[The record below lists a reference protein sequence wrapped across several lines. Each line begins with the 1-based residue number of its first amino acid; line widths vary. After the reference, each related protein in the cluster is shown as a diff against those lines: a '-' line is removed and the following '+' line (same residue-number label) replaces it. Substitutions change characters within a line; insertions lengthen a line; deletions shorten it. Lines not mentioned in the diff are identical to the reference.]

1 MTDGAGPPL
10 GGEHMDPV
18 TITTVVALSTL
29 TSSALVAALAWLC
42 RSMIEHWFSRSL
54 EDRKGQ
60 LARQLED
67 RKAVLQGQLTE
78 ERVQIEGEVKKA
90 IETQLGDR
98 AAQRQYEFEARKRLY
113 LAIGPLRFQLLLACR
128 DLAGRV
134 QSYASTEHY
143 AMDVT
148 GYYGRSTLYRL
159 LRPLAI
165 SELIE
170 RQIAYSDFAVDD
182 GAMDCLRFKRSAAH
196 IWSGDEI
203 VLDHPDV
210 DWSQQAQHAYSDSI
224 IIAANAMIQPSV
236 SQPGV
241 DRVLRFDEFTRM
253 VAAQGFAGFEPF
265 PSLLTGFTVKTKSIL
280 WLRLLAYA
288 NTCNGF
294 VIRGGKPLGFEA
306 EPFDLDALLAKSD
319 DTHIRAK
326 APAYRDAIDQLALM
340 SL

>member
-1 MTDGAGPPL
+1 
-10 GGEHMDPV
+10 MDPI
-18 TITTVVALSTL
+18 TITTVVALSTV

-54 EDRKGQ
+54 EAQKGD

-134 QSYASTEHY
+134 QAYAGVEHY

-182 GAMDCLRFKRSAAH
+182 GALDCLRFKRSAGR
-196 IWSGDEI
+196 IWSGDDI
-203 VLDHPDV
+203 VLDHPGV
-210 DWSQQAQHAYSDSI
+210 DWSRQAQHAYSDSI
-224 IIAANAMIQPSV
+224 GVAANAMIQASV

-241 DRVLRFDEFTRM
+241 DRVLRFDEFAKK
-253 VAAQGFAGFEPF
+253 VASPKGFAAFEPF
-265 PSLLTGFTVKTKSIL
+265 PSLLGGFTIETKPIL

-288 NTCNGF
+288 NTCNAF

-306 EPFDLDALLAKSD
+306 EPFDVDALLARSAD
-319 DTHIRAK
+319 GHILAN
-326 APAYRDAIDQLALM
+326 ALAYRAAIDTLALVP
-340 SL
+340 L